1 MNKENSAFF
10 QFGLLPE
17 ICIHSLEEDQYSK
30 SYVPRNICKC
40 GASLWKESTMKIIED
55 SMGYEFPKKAVHRC
69 IQCNEVRMADHIG
82 IKDE

>member
-17 ICIHSLEEDQYSK
+17 VSIHSLEKDQYSK
-30 SYVPRNICKC
+30 SYIPRQVCDCGCKE
-40 GASLWKESTMKIIED
+40 WIESTMKIVED

-69 IQCNEVRMADHIG
+69 KQCNEVRMADHVG
-82 IKDE
+82 AEK